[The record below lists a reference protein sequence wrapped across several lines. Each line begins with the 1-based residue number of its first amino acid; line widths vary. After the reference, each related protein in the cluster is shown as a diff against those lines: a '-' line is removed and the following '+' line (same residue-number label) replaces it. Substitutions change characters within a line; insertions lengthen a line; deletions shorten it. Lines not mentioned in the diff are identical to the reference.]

1 MKAVMLSVSE
11 RLLEERRAR
20 GADRWDEM
28 WEGVLHMPPPP
39 SSGHQGFVTRLG
51 GFLDS
56 ECERRSLGTVLTQA
70 GLYDEEQ
77 LDSDYR
83 VPDVVFVAKAK
94 LRLIQDRGVVG
105 AADVVIEV
113 RSKDDETYEK
123 FPFFARL
130 GVRQVIVIDAKT
142 RKTEIYLL
150 AGREYVAVAPDRDGW
165 LAVEALGVRIRWVSK
180 RRLRVEAVDNPKIA
194 IDL

>member
-11 RLLEERRAR
+11 TLLEERRKR

-39 SSGHQGFVTRLG
+39 SWGHQGIVTKLG

-56 ECERRSLGTVLTQA
+56 ECDRRSLGTVVTQA
-70 GLYDEEQ
+70 GLYDEDE

-83 VPDVVFVAKAK
+83 VPDVVFVSKSR

-105 AADVVIEV
+105 AADAVIEV
-113 RSKDDETYEK
+113 RSPDDETYEK

-130 GVRQVIVIDAKT
+130 GVRQVIVIDART
-142 RKTEIYLL
+142 RKPEVYLL
-150 AGREYVAVAPDRDGW
+150 AGKGYAAVAPDSEGW
-165 LAVEALGVRIRWVSK
+165 LVAGILGVRFRWISK
-180 RRLRVEAVDNPKIA
+180 RRLRVEAIDNPKIG
-194 IDL
+194 IEL